1 MFMDIVIDLTP
12 FARLLNLS
20 FPEVFWVMLINVGW
34 IPIAFVLLWGF
45 KEMWMNYINNK
56 WVDQNAK
63 FTILALDVPRGN
75 EQSPKAVENMFHYLA
90 GAHGTPN
97 LVEKYWEGKVQLS
110 FSFEIVSLEG
120 YTQFLVRTPVEFRN
134 LVESSIYSQYPDAE
148 ITEVEDYAQGFP
160 TNFPDDEY
168 DVWGTEFVQV
178 KNKMFPI
185 KTYRDFYDPEAGPK
199 EAKFKDPLGPLMD
212 LNSSLGKGEYLWHQ
226 IILTPIGFDWMDEA
240 DKETKKILGEQ
251 VAPEKNL
258 ADKIGDKI
266 LEGINAL
273 SEFLIK
279 ILWRDDESLEGE
291 KEDEPLKMM
300 NLKPKEKRKIE
311 SLQQKASKTAFKTKI
326 RMVYMAKKDVMNKT
340 KVVNGFVGYMKQ
352 YADLDLNNLKPD
364 IGGTATT
371 TAYFYKDLRANIK
384 KNRVVN
390 NYVKRSND
398 GRSPG
403 LMNVEEIAT
412 LWHFPVEMSVKAP
425 KIQKVPA
432 TKAQPPAGL
441 PGIEEDENV
450 GEEIAEIISSE
461 EENLNNLFIE
471 EEKTQEEESGKER
484 KTVPER
490 KGSPPG
496 NLPVE

>member
-1 MFMDIVIDLTP
+1 MDIVIDLTP
-12 FARLLNLS
+12 LVELFNLS
-20 FPEVFWVMLINVGW
+20 FPELLWVMFVNVGW

-45 KEMWMNYINNK
+45 KEVWMNYINDK
-56 WVDQNAK
+56 WVSKNAQ

-75 EQSPKAVENMFHYLA
+75 EQSPKAVENIFHYLA
-90 GAHGTPN
+90 GAHGSVN
-97 LVEKYWEGKVQLS
+97 LVEKYWEGKIQLG

-120 YTQFLVRTPVEFRN
+120 YTQFLIRTPVEFRN
-134 LVESSIYSQYPDAE
+134 LVESAVYSQYPDAE
-148 ITEVEDYAQGFP
+148 ITEVEDYTRGFP
-160 TNFPDDEY
+160 TSFPNDEY
-168 DVWGTEFVQV
+168 DAWGSEFVQV

-251 VAPEKNL
+251 VAPDKNL

-266 LEGINAL
+266 LGWIDSFGELIFKLWGDMS
-273 SEFLIK
+273 SEEK
-279 ILWRDDESLEGE
+279 

-300 NLKPKEKRKIE
+300 NLKPKDKKKIE
-311 SLQQKASKTAFKTKI
+311 ALQQKASKTAFKTKV
-326 RMVYMAKKDVMNKT
+326 RMVYMAKKDVINKA

-371 TAYFYKDLRANIK
+371 TAYFYKDLRANTK
-384 KNRVVN
+384 KNRIVN
-390 NYVKRSND
+390 NYIKRSND

-403 LMNVEEIAT
+403 LMNTEELAT
-412 LWHFPVEMSVKAP
+412 LWHFPVEISVKAP

-432 TKAQPPAGL
+432 TKAQPPMGL
-441 PGIEEDENV
+441 PGTEEEEEFA
-450 GEEIAEIISSE
+450 GEEASEIMFPE
-461 EENLNNLFIE
+461 EEAEKELAEATEEPEERKKEIE
-471 EEKTQEEESGKER
+471 EESSPQK
-484 KTVPER
+484 
-490 KGSPPG
+490 KGAPPN

>member
-1 MFMDIVIDLTP
+1 MDIVIDLTP
-12 FARLLNLS
+12 FTELLNLS
-20 FPEVFWVMLINVGW
+20 FPELLWVMFINVGW

-45 KEMWMNYINNK
+45 KEVWMNYINDK
-56 WVDQNAK
+56 WVSKNAN

-75 EQSPKAVENMFHYLA
+75 EQSPKAVENIFHYLA
-90 GAHGTPN
+90 GAHGTAN
-97 LVEKYWEGKVQLS
+97 LVEKYWEGKVQLG

-134 LVESSIYSQYPDAE
+134 LVESAIYSQYPDAE
-148 ITEVEDYAQGFP
+148 ITEVEDYTQGFP
-160 TNFPDDEY
+160 TSFPNDEY
-168 DVWGTEFVQV
+168 DVWGSEFVQV

-185 KTYRDFYDPEAGPK
+185 RTYRDFYDPEAGPK

-226 IILTPIGFDWMDEA
+226 ILLTPIGFDWMGEA
-240 DKETKKILGEQ
+240 DKEVKKLLGEQ
-251 VAPEKNL
+251 VAPDKNL

-266 LEGINAL
+266 LGWIDAFSELIFKIWGDL
-273 SEFLIK
+273 SSE
-279 ILWRDDESLEGE
+279 E
-291 KEDEPLKMM
+291 KKEEDAFKLM
-300 NLKPKEKRKIE
+300 NLTPKEKKKME
-311 SLQQKASKTAFKTKI
+311 ALQQKASKTAFKTKV
-326 RMVYMAKKDVMNKT
+326 RMVYMAKKDVINKA

-371 TAYFYKDLRANIK
+371 TAYFLKDYRANIK

-390 NYVKRSND
+390 NYIKRSND

-412 LWHFPVEMSVKAP
+412 LWHFPVETSVKAP

-441 PGIEEDENV
+441 PGTEEEEEMAGEGAAEIMSYEEEEQSGFLEEDEETTESDKKK
-450 GEEIAEIISSE
+450 EERRVAA
-461 EENLNNLFIE
+461 
-471 EEKTQEEESGKER
+471 GK
-484 KTVPER
+484 
-490 KGSPPG
+490 KGSPPD